1 MEAALDIRIPLTI
14 NQLVEI
20 IKQLPAKEK
29 NVLKELLNEESTPK
43 EIIIQNL
50 KDDVK
55 SLQNGTLQTRPAA
68 DFLKELKD
76 EGYL

>member
-43 EIIIQNL
+43 EVIIQNL

-68 DFLKELKD
+68 DFLKELKG